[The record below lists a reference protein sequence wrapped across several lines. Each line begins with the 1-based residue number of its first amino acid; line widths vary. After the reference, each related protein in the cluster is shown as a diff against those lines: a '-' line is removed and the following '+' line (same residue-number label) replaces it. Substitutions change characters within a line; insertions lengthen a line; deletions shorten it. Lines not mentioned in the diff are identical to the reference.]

1 MTDQERQA
9 RAQLVAQW
17 RESGKSAREFARD
30 HGVTPWILYYWRERL
45 TALRDQTQPAR
56 SRSTSLVPVHVV
68 SDEDPLTGGDLE
80 VILATG
86 DRLRVRATVATDTLR
101 RVVDVLRTV
110 C

>member
-1 MTDQERQA
+1 MRRA
-9 RAQLVAQW
+9 RLVAQW

-45 TALRDQTQPAR
+45 AALRDQTRQPEAGR
-56 SRSTSLVPVHVV
+56 RAWVPVHVV
-68 SDEDPLTGGDLE
+68 SDDDPQTGGEVE

-86 DRLRVRATVATDTLR
+86 DRLRVRANVTTDTLR